1 MQLSDY
7 ESKAIQKFGQSVFDG
22 KWSNDGLVSLMKV
35 IADDFLQAKRVSNFA
50 CKYGISPQ
58 GARKF
63 RKVFKIDGYQF
74 IVDNE

>member
-1 MQLSDY
+1 MELSEY
-7 ESKAIQKFGQSVFDG
+7 EQQSINELGQAILDG

-50 CKYGISPQ
+50 CKNGISPQ

-63 RKVFKIDGYQF
+63 RNGFKIDGYQF